1 MVQVHGYRYKY
12 PGSGTG
18 TAECQQKQIMVQVLW
33 FWYRYSRVPAK
44 TDHGTGALVLVQVH
58 EGASRRS
65 RRDRSSYRYTGTG
78 GTKSWACDILFY
90 LRDIETTRKRFS
102 DKKKF
107 RKMLRPWCLNGVAAI
122 VYRHNAIIKKCCSE
136 ITLSRQCC

>member
-1 MVQVHGYRYKY
+1 MGTGTSTLVLVQVQQSASRNRSWYRCS
-12 PGSGTG
+12 GSGTG

-33 FWYRYSRVPAK
+33 FWYRYMRVPAEDQGE
-44 TDHGTGALVLVQVH
+44 TDH
-58 EGASRRS
+58 R
-65 RRDRSSYRYTGTG
+65 TGTLVG
-78 GTKSWACDILFY
+78 GTKSWACNILFY

>member
-1 MVQVHGYRYKY
+1 MVQVHRYRYKY

-65 RRDRSSYRYTGTG
+65 RRDRSSYRYTGRWYKELG
-78 GTKSWACDILFY
+78 MRHFVLSARH
-90 LRDIETTRKRFS
+90 RD
-102 DKKKF
+102 
-107 RKMLRPWCLNGVAAI
+107 
-122 VYRHNAIIKKCCSE
+122 NAK
-136 ITLSRQCC
+136 TLQ